1 MKEPDMTKRRT
12 FGPSFTLDSVRSTA
26 HVADRAHDTAHKTE
40 VARFQGKHYVAERED
55 DELVV
60 YALHDDLGM
69 PAQDSH
75 TTDRRVST
83 LGDLNR
89 FNADH
94 YRRRK
99 SA

>member
-1 MKEPDMTKRRT
+1 MTRRRT
-12 FGPSFTLDSVRSTA
+12 IGPSFTLDSVRSTA
-26 HVADRAHDTAHKTE
+26 PKTDHAHDTAHKSE

-69 PAQDSH
+69 PAQDRH
-75 TTDRRVST
+75 TTDGPVRT

-94 YRRRK
+94 YQRRK

>member
-1 MKEPDMTKRRT
+1 MTRHRT
-12 FGPSFTLDSVRSTA
+12 LGPSFTLDSVRYTA
-26 HVADRAHDTAHKTE
+26 HKPENARDTAHKTE
-40 VARFQGKHYVAERED
+40 VARFQGKHYVAEREG

-75 TTDRRVST
+75 TNDRPVRT

-94 YRRRK
+94 YHRRK